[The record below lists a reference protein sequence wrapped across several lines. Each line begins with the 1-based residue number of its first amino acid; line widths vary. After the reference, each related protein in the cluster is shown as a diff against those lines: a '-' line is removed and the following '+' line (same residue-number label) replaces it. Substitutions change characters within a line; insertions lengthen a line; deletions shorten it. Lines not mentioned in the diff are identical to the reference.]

1 MPDYSKFF
9 RVHGVPFSLER
20 GSSVIAMG
28 TVLMVVGM
36 VATAILAGTEA
47 VTRGP
52 IAEAK
57 RLEILRALTQI
68 LPKGFDNQPDAD
80 TVMLHDKRLNRKE
93 KPVIFYR
100 ARQGETTLGAAF
112 VVTAP
117 DGYSGDI
124 EIMMAVTPDNV
135 ISGVQVVAHAE
146 TPGLG
151 DKMVITDWPEAF
163 RGKTQENVK
172 WGVKKD
178 GGDFDQFAGATI
190 TPRAV
195 VGAVKKG
202 LDFFVER
209 KDAIFQSAS
218 TAEKTS
224 HE

>member
-1 MPDYSKFF
+1 MPVYLRFF
-9 RVHGVPFSLER
+9 KCSRCAR
-20 GSSVIAMG
+20 GASVITMG
-28 TVLMVVGM
+28 AILMVVGM
-36 VATAILAGTEA
+36 VATAILAGTEL
-47 VTRGP
+47 VTREP

-57 RLEILRALTQI
+57 RLEILRALTQV
-68 LPKGFDNQPDAD
+68 LPKGFNNQPDTD
-80 TVMLHDKRLNRKE
+80 TVTFSDKRLNRKE
-93 KPVIFYR
+93 TPVIFYR
-100 ARQGETTLGAAF
+100 GRKGDANLGAAF

-124 EIMMAVTPDNV
+124 EIMMAVMPNGV

-151 DKMVITDWPEAF
+151 DKMVLTDWPEAF
-163 RGKTQENVK
+163 KGKNQENVR

-202 LDFFVER
+202 LDFFVEK
-209 KDAIFQSAS
+209 KDAIFQPV
-218 TAEKTS
+218 KTTEAVN